1 MIFVLCGYCYRYLN
15 IHTMLLLQQITD
27 QDNVIIADQLLFA
40 PKFSSPLFG
49 SIFTPT
55 LVGFLILIHSSRS
68 ITSCLP
74 GNRFL
79 PKLPKCSTSST
90 FIVVPACILC
100 ISLSI
105 RSVIDGALYCL
116 RDRAS
121 PLMYFRV
128 G

>member
-1 MIFVLCGYCYRYLN
+1 
-15 IHTMLLLQQITD
+15 MLLLQQITD

-55 LVGFLILIHSSRS
+55 LVRFFEISFILANRLHRVFLEITSFQGSQNVPHHQHSSQSLRV
-68 ITSCLP
+68 
-74 GNRFL
+74 FL
-79 PKLPKCSTSST
+79 
-90 FIVVPACILC
+90 FF
-100 ISLSI
+100 SLSKP
-105 RSVIDGALYCL
+105 SVIDGALYCL

-121 PLMYFRV
+121 PLMYCRF